1 MEQVS
6 RHKFHQDGG
15 MLMTVRPG
23 LGKRVIDLRV
33 VGNNKRFRNGPT
45 GMWMR

>member
-6 RHKFHQDGG
+6 RQDGA
-15 MLMTVRPG
+15 MLMTVTPRR
-23 LGKRVIDLRV
+23 GKRVIDLRV